1 MTWKRGLGSRSF
13 AEFDMCFWHSNT
25 TVSAP
30 PTDVLALLT
39 EPDAIARWAPVP
51 FEVLALDGK
60 RLESGSRARVAGRLA
75 GRWVEFDVDVLRAS
89 DERLELVAQG
99 PISIDVKYRVRP
111 AGRSSEVE
119 ASIAVEGRGLFGRA
133 LAKATEALLAGG
145 ALRMS
150 LERLARE
157 VRPVLA

>member
-1 MTWKRGLGSRSF
+1 
-13 AEFDMCFWHSNT
+13 MCSWHSNT
-25 TVSAP
+25 TVTAP
-30 PTDVLALLT
+30 ATDVLALLT

-51 FEVLALDGK
+51 FEVLDLDGE

-75 GRWVEFDVDVLRAS
+75 GRSVEFDVDVLRAS
-89 DERLELVAQG
+89 QDRLELVAQG

-111 AGRSSEVE
+111 TGSSSEID
-119 ASIAVEGRGLFGRA
+119 ASIAVKGSGLFGRA
-133 LAKATEALLAGG
+133 LAAATEALLAGG

-157 VRPVLA
+157 LRPAVAV